1 MAQTV
6 EDTIKALKEFEQDLD
21 RVKATVAD
29 AAKKMVKDARDWADS
44 ARAAA
49 LVEAKKS
56 ADLALE
62 RAKEEAAHEVHKI
75 GEGSHESLQTLKQT
89 MAAHKIAAAEL
100 VLKRLLGESP

>member
-21 RVKATVAD
+21 GVKATVAD
-29 AAKKMVKDARDWADS
+29 AGKKMVKDARDWADS

-49 LVEAKKS
+49 LVEAQK
-56 ADLALE
+56 AVDLALE
-62 RAKEEAAHEVHKI
+62 RAKEEAADEVHKI
-75 GEGSHESLQTLKQT
+75 GEGSQESLQTLRQT
-89 MAAHKIAAAEL
+89 MAVHEIVAAEL